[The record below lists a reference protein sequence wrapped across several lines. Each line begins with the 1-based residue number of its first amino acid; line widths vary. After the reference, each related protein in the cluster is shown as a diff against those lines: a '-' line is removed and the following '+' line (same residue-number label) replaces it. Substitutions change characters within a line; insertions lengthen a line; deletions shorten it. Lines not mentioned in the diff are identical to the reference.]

1 MGVSWFFSCSTCRMK
16 ALSFLFI
23 PVLGLLVCGQSLCP
37 VDKAISEKIQ
47 HVTSSLG
54 ENPPTE
60 PQPGPQG
67 PL

>member
-1 MGVSWFFSCSTCRMK
+1 MK

-37 VDKAISEKIQ
+37 IDKAISEKIQ
-47 HVTSSLG
+47 EVTTSLG
-54 ENPPTE
+54 ENPPIQ